1 MNDKFDPDWEEFQQ
15 HQMAQ
20 IRAIA
25 ALMDDLVPPPPP
37 KPEPE
42 HDVRLL
48 EQLRYLAIDLD
59 LSGNPDAEIVWIA
72 YEKLGGV
79 R

>member
-1 MNDKFDPDWEEFQQ
+1 MNDKFDPDWDEFQK

-20 IRAIA
+20 VKAIA
-25 ALMDDLVPPPPP
+25 QMMDDVIP
-37 KPEPE
+37 KPKPAQEP
-42 HDVRLL
+42 DVRLL